1 MNEDWTDFDKTSP
14 LQRETYDKV
23 ADFIKKF
30 FESIFRKKT
39 SDKISSIRQKTGLIT
54 ENLPVLSK
62 EKVNEFI
69 VEVVQK
75 CPSINE
81 ADFENLVKILST
93 LEKTKNKYSILYQLA
108 LLSSED
114 WGNLE
119 KIMREWTIAVAKD
132 VLDEIQHRL
141 NLINELKRLTSK
153 DDTYEVQE
161 LQPMIEKCLWMF
173 GPEYESIEYTSNQSI
188 ATCFQKYLGKKASQP
203 VSKNRPDFTV
213 IPDGAVSFYS
223 TPEYDEIE
231 AHETGI
237 RRLVII
243 ELKAPGIKLGREEKS
258 QPFKYVDEFT
268 SIGLISEN
276 TKVTAFVLGA
286 KKDSKLQMAPSQ
298 ENNTTVHILFFSTLL
313 ERAESRMLRLRER
326 LHLDSRAPF
335 LHKNT
340 SQ

>member
-1 MNEDWTDFDKTSP
+1 MFVIDNTPNTI
-14 LQRETYDKV
+14 

-69 VEVVQK
+69 VEAVQK

-243 ELKAPGIKLGREEKS
+243 ELKAL
-258 QPFKYVDEFT
+258 
-268 SIGLISEN
+268 
-276 TKVTAFVLGA
+276 
-286 KKDSKLQMAPSQ
+286 SKLDITTDNFAAFALFLPFSTSVGTVNAATTPIIPSVIKTSAKVNPQ
-298 ENNTTVHILFFSTLL
+298 STLL
-313 ERAESRMLRLRER
+313 PNLIYISLYL
-326 LHLDSRAPF
+326 
-335 LHKNT
+335 
-340 SQ
+340 